1 MMDMLANRGHS
12 LAASSDGRAAS
23 LRTIDGYIF
32 DPTPDRW
39 VVATAAGPA
48 SFNFRNL
55 PGASGKLRDGIKDA
69 CAALLQS
76 ISPSRVTQAL
86 SAYRVFIRFLAG
98 GPDGNEIDEIDVD
111 DLLRFGESLNKR
123 QRYQLRRLKEQL
135 ILWAGT
141 GAYGLTGDLQ
151 RLLPKLATE
160 THEVGAAVR
169 TMDPDAGPLTDLEYD
184 GVVAAM
190 RKGFATGEY
199 QLADYTL
206 MVLALTLG
214 ARPLQLA
221 SIKVKDMTESKRQ
234 DGTSVFIL
242 QVTRL
247 KQGQGVRPR
256 TLFRPRK
263 LASGIGEL
271 VRSQCNAAKAWAI
284 ENGIAPEES
293 PLFPS
298 LDTKRRSAQLSQIG
312 LAGHYSGK
320 DLGGKLSR
328 LLNKLHV
335 TSHRTGRPLD
345 LFQTRLRRTFG
356 TRAAAEGLSA
366 PVIADLMDHSW
377 VDSSLVYIETRPV
390 MMERID
396 KAMALKIAPIAQA
409 FAGTLVPRDDVATSK
424 VIHFAS
430 QNALERVGGC
440 GKFAYCGLAAPLA
453 CYTCSYFNPWVDAP
467 HEVLLDQLL
476 VEREELKQMTDLRH
490 ASVNDRTI
498 LAVADVVARC
508 RAATEGQK

>member
-1 MMDMLANRGHS
+1 MRRVHRGGY
-12 LAASSDGRAAS
+12 AAAPIRRESVGWPAFSWSD
-23 LRTIDGYIF
+23 
-32 DPTPDRW
+32 
-39 VVATAAGPA
+39 PA
-48 SFNFRNL
+48 LRNL
-55 PGASGKLRDGIKDA
+55 TGASNRLRSGVKDA

-76 ISPSRVTQAL
+76 TSPSRVMQAL
-86 SAYRVFIRFLAG
+86 SAYRVFIRFLSS
-98 GPDGNEIDEIDVD
+98 GPDRNEVDEIDVC
-111 DLLRFGESLNKR
+111 DLLRFGESLSKR

-151 RLLPKLATE
+151 QMLPKIATE

-169 TMDPDAGPLTDLEYD
+169 TMDPDTGPLTDLEYD

-190 RKGFATGEY
+190 RRGFATGEFE
-199 QLADYTL
+199 LADYTL
-206 MVLALTLG
+206 MVLALTLA

-221 SIKVKDMTESKRQ
+221 AIKVKDFTESKRQ
-234 DGTSVFIL
+234 DGTAFFIL

-247 KQGQGVRPR
+247 KQGKGIRPR
-256 TLFRPRK
+256 TLFRPRE

-284 ENGIAPEES
+284 DNGIAPEES

-298 LDTKRRSAQLSQIG
+298 LDTKRRSVQLSEIG
-312 LAGHYSGK
+312 LEGHFSGK
-320 DLGGKLSR
+320 DLGAKLSR
-328 LLNKLHV
+328 LLNKLRV

-377 VDSSLVYIETRPV
+377 VDSSLIYIETRPE

-409 FAGTLVPRDDVATSK
+409 FAGTMIRQDDVAISK

-430 QNALERVGGC
+430 QDALERVGGC

-453 CYTCSYFNPWVDAP
+453 CYTCSYFNPWTDAP
-467 HEVLLDQLL
+467 HVVLLDQLL
-476 VEREELKQMTDLRH
+476 AEREELMRMTDLRH

-508 RAATEGQK
+508 RAATEGRD